1 MVKVVFITRFLA
13 VIWLAACVASCD
25 RGSTS
30 GPRRSSSSTNT
41 ALLPSVKREMPATT
55 TSKDALGNDAHAQFL
70 KTDNTEE
77 MWDCAAK
84 IKVEGAKGIPTF
96 LNALTNSLSPENRWS
111 VTEYGRGYVCVTT
124 LHDLVKE
131 GISTEAEVPVLIFT
145 IRNQTDMM
153 QTFVTA
159 ETLRLI
165 TGVDPGYSQDFVKG
179 YQEKDEPLRQA
190 KIKQWE
196 QWLQSKRTSVTVPSV
211 SVPQEPNK

>member
-1 MVKVVFITRFLA
+1 MKIHFLRLSIVVCLA
-13 VIWLAACVASCD
+13 GGIVSCD
-25 RGSTS
+25 RGATS
-30 GPRRSSSSTNT
+30 VHPQKPAHADDAILSSAKKEEVAS
-41 ALLPSVKREMPATT
+41 PAT
-55 TSKDALGNDAHAQFL
+55 KNLAPEDARIQFL

-77 MWDCAAK
+77 MWKCAAQ
-84 IKVEGAKGIPTF
+84 IKAEGTKGIPTF

-111 VTEYGRGYVCVTT
+111 VTEYGRVAICVSV

-153 QTFVTA
+153 QTFMTA

-165 TGVDPGYSQDFVKG
+165 TGVDTGYSQDFVKG

-196 QWLQSKRTSVTVPSV
+196 EWLHSKKASVTVPSA
-211 SVPQEPNK
+211 SDPEKPNK